1 MNNFSHL
8 QQVLKIVFLNVT
20 VYIHFNTLSS
30 IFVALIKSNVVVTDH
45 EFKKKKILGLL
56 YHWSFLILDHDFYD
70 TLKFKDIFEFRSK
83 KNVVS
88 ERNYFYEREGKI
100 ER

>member
-8 QQVLKIVFLNVT
+8 QQVLIVFLNVT

-56 YHWSFLILDHDFYD
+56 YHRSFLLLDHDFYG
-70 TLKFKDIFEFRSK
+70 TLKFKDIFDFDK
-83 KNVVS
+83 KKK
-88 ERNYFYEREGKI
+88 RCKRKKLFL
-100 ER
+100 